1 MALTKVTGQVVN
13 STTDL
18 TVGVLT
24 ATTVSIAGTLTYEDV
39 TNVDSVGLITAR
51 SGIQGSGTTLSAD
64 GNGFFTG
71 IVTTTSLSIN
81 GINIGRGLGDVA
93 TNTAVGAF
101 ALDANTTGSNNTAI
115 GEESLTSCTE
125 GFRNTAVGSNTLS
138 TLTTGDNNIA
148 VGSDALNATTTADN
162 DNVAVGYNALTANTT
177 GSNNTAVGKMREDL
191 QQLHL
196 ITQFL
201 WCRYWGNPTPLAR
214 KTAFGQEAL
223 EANTTTTIMLRW
235 DLGH

>member
-13 STTDL
+13 TSTDL

-51 SGIQGSGTTLSAD
+51 SGIEIGSGTTLSAD

-81 GINIGRGLGDVA
+81 GIDIGRGLGDVA
-93 TNTAVGAF
+93 TNTVVGNN

-125 GFRNTAVGSNTLS
+125 GVRNTAVGSNTLS

-162 DNVAVGYNALTANTT
+162 NTAVGYNALTANTT
-177 GSNNTAVGKMREDL
+177 GSNNTAVGKDAGKSVTTGSNNNFFGTL
-191 QQLHL
+191 
-196 ITQFL
+196 
-201 WCRYWGNPTPLAR
+201 PL
-214 KTAFGQEAL
+214 KQ
-223 EANTTTTIMLRW
+223 TT
-235 DLGH
+235 G